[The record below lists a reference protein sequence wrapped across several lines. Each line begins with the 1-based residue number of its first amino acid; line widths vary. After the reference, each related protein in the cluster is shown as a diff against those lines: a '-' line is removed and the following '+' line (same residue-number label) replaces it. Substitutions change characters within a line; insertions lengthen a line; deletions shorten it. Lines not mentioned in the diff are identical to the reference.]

1 MSKPL
6 NKPSR
11 SRRRVKR
18 VPDENGNIT
27 MTLEVTI
34 PADTYSF
41 LEDKCD
47 KNRQSFSALSSV
59 LLTKHKEQLEKLGL

>member
-1 MSKPL
+1 MNRQT

-18 VPDENGNIT
+18 SPDENGNIT
-27 MTLEVTI
+27 MTLEVSL
-34 PADTYSF
+34 PEDVYNF

-59 LLTKHKEQLEKLGL
+59 LLTKHKEKLEKLGL